1 MSLKLFHYW
10 RSGASWRVRWGLEI
24 KGVPVEYVA
33 IDLLKSEEKEI
44 SYKKLNPSGYV
55 PCLIVDEKQALGES
69 LAILEWLEESFPK
82 PSLFIGDSF
91 DRARIRQAA
100 ESINSG
106 IQPLQNLDVIR
117 KLSDQ
122 KEVQEEW
129 MRHWIQR
136 GLTVYENMIVN
147 SGRIGRFSFGDEPS
161 LADLC
166 LIPQCYSAQR
176 FQVDLSPFK
185 NIKRIYEYALTTEAC
200 KKSHPDFHQPKN

>member
-1 MSLKLFHYW
+1 MNLKLFHYW

-24 KGVPVEYVA
+24 KGVPVEYIA
-33 IDLLKSEEKEI
+33 IDLLKGEEKES
-44 SYKKLNPSGYV
+44 SYKKLNPAGYV
-55 PCLIVDEKQALGES
+55 PCLIVNEKQALGES

-91 DRARIRQAA
+91 TRARIRQAA

-122 KEVQEEW
+122 KEVQEDW

-136 GLTVYENMIVN
+136 GLTVYENLIVD
-147 SGRIGRFSFGDEPS
+147 SGRSGNFSFGDQPS

-176 FQVDLSPFK
+176 FQVDLSLFK

-200 KKSHPDFHQPKN
+200 RKSHPDSHQPKS